1 MKMTLKMRNANF
13 ELEFDEIEE
22 ACEFINIFM
31 RNNPTASLIN
41 MEDFEKR
48 QILKEAANSAAEIL
62 GVSKKD
68 PIVQEAIK
76 IAGEVIGLKYD
87 N

>member
-1 MKMTLKMRNANF
+1 MKMTLKVTDVEFN
-13 ELEFDEIEE
+13 LEFDSMEE
-22 ACEFINIFM
+22 GCQFINMFL
-31 RNNPTASLIN
+31 RNNPEASLIN

-68 PIVQEAIK
+68 PIFQEAVK

>member
-1 MKMTLKMRNANF
+1 MKLSLKVTDVEFN
-13 ELEFDEIEE
+13 LEFDSMEE
-22 ACEFINIFM
+22 GCQFINMFL
-31 RNNPTASLIN
+31 RNNPDASLIN

-68 PIVQEAIK
+68 PIFQEAIK